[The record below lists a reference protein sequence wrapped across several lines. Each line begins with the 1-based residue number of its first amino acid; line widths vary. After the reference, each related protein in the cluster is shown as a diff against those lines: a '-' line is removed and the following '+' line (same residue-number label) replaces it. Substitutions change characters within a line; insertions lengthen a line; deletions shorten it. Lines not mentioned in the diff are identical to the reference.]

1 MTVDLSINNCSGLY
15 LMSNPVIYAG
25 VLASVNYS
33 GLSTAQLAAIE
44 PLMARILNDVR
55 IQDRLQD
62 SGVNLLSFDFVAGLS
77 VATPFG
83 IQQALARLDGGN
95 SLTPSGHFNL
105 HAMNLA
111 ANGSMSFGGKPF
123 EITAIHEVLHAIY
136 PNLSGEGAG
145 HNNPA
150 GDYLF
155 RVAVIETSLRIF
167 GYAHQSEYA
176 ARDRAFG
183 SLMTAENLSPSGI
196 DWAAIQTTAQVDA
209 AIANPIVRQFLEP
222 SAQGAVYDLPLETE
236 QGNYVANVLLPSADP
251 TDPASWTPQVT
262 FASQQDTGLPP
273 VTISNAQIGS
283 SLGSTIGQSLVGASA
298 NPFAR
303 VAAGSGLSAVLGTVG
318 QALDIYNNPFGSG
331 DLNAAIGSALSNFNV
346 TLGAAIAGQAVG
358 ALSSFLTAELA
369 QSLGVNGS
377 TPAGALFTY
386 ATGSVTTSVLNNVL
400 YSISSQLSLFNGLE
414 GVLFPGNGFTPAGFG
429 AFIGGYLAREVLP
442 AVSSTGAIG
451 GQIGGTATPP
461 LGFWVAAVRETFEEA
476 GILLARPAGHPATT
490 LAGGTAAR
498 RLVERARARPQG
510 EIAFADLLAAEGLS
524 PALDTLVHFGH
535 WITPAWAP
543 RRFDT
548 HFFLVAAPDGQ
559 SVDLDVGESA
569 SALWTRPA
577 DMLAEIEAGK
587 RTLVAVTRFT
597 LELLATYGGVAEAIA
612 AARQRPVVTVQ
623 PIRETGP
630 DGTLMLRIPRHAG
643 YPRWEMPAKGA

>member
-1 MTVDLSINNCSGLY
+1 MTTPPDKSTPRSAASIVLIRDGARGIEVY
-15 LMSNPVIYAG
+15 VIERHR
-25 VLASVNYS
+25 
-33 GLSTAQLAAIE
+33 IE
-44 PLMARILNDVR
+44 GMA
-55 IQDRLQD
+55 
-62 SGVNLLSFDFVAGLS
+62 F
-77 VATPFG
+77 
-83 IQQALARLDGGN
+83 
-95 SLTPSGHFNL
+95 SGHLVFP
-105 HAMNLA
+105 
-111 ANGSMSFGGKPF
+111 GGK
-123 EITAIHEVLHAIY
+123 
-136 PNLSGEGAG
+136 
-145 HNNPA
+145 
-150 GDYLF
+150 
-155 RVAVIETSLRIF
+155 
-167 GYAHQSEYA
+167 
-176 ARDRAFG
+176 
-183 SLMTAENLSPSGI
+183 
-196 DWAAIQTTAQVDA
+196 VDA
-209 AIANPIVRQFLEP
+209 EDDRWP
-222 SAQGAVYDLPLETE
+222 G
-236 QGNYVANVLLPSADP
+236 
-251 TDPASWTPQVT
+251 
-262 FASQQDTGLPP
+262 
-273 VTISNAQIGS
+273 
-283 SLGSTIGQSLVGASA
+283 
-298 NPFAR
+298 
-303 VAAGSGLSAVLGTVG
+303 
-318 QALDIYNNPFGSG
+318 
-331 DLNAAIGSALSNFNV
+331 
-346 TLGAAIAGQAVG
+346 
-358 ALSSFLTAELA
+358 LTA
-369 QSLGVNGS
+369 
-377 TPAGALFTY
+377 PA
-386 ATGSVTTSVLNNVL
+386 
-400 YSISSQLSLFNGLE
+400 
-414 GVLFPGNGFTPAGFG
+414 
-429 AFIGGYLAREVLP
+429 
-442 AVSSTGAIG
+442 
-451 GQIGGTATPP
+451 ATPP